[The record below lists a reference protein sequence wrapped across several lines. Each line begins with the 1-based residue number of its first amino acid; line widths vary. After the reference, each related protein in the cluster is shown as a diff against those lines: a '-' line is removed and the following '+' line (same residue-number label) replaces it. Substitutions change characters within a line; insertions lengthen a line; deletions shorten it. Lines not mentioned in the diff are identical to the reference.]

1 MKKHQ
6 VTIKDIAKLLN
17 VSPSTVS
24 RALKDHPD
32 ISEATRIKV
41 QELAADLN
49 YKPNIIARS
58 LRERRSNIIGV
69 IIPKIVHHFFSSV
82 IGGIQEYALSKGYNT
97 IFTQSE
103 ELLSREIENVKTLLS
118 SRVDGIIISLTKE
131 TENYDHLHNI
141 EEAGVPIVFFDR
153 AAKGIQ
159 ADKVIIDDFDA
170 AKKATEHL
178 IKNGGTKFLHFSGP
192 DNLDITEKRKNG
204 FLHALNN
211 YKISDNNI
219 QIIKSDNFRE
229 GKENMHKIIRSG
241 NIPDAVFTVN
251 DLTAAGALSAINEA
265 GLKVPQDIL
274 LMGFTNEMISSISNP
289 PISSVEQNGFDMGHK
304 AAELLINRIISESD
318 TEYITNIIPTELV
331 IRKSSQASER

>member
-6 VTIKDIAKLLN
+6 VTIKDIAKILN

-82 IGGIQEYALSKGYNT
+82 IGGIQEYALERGYNT

-103 ELLSREIENVKTLLS
+103 ESILREVENVKTLLS

-131 TENYDHLHNI
+131 TENFDHLRAI

-153 AAKGIQ
+153 VAKGIH

-178 IKNGGTKFLHFSGP
+178 LKSGGTKFLHFSGP

-204 FLHALNN
+204 FIQALQNFRIP
-211 YKISDNNI
+211 KENI
-219 QIIKSDNFRE
+219 RIVKSDNFHE
-229 GKENMHKIIRSG
+229 GKENMHKVIHSG

-274 LMGFTNEMISSISNP
+274 LMGFTNEMISSLTNP

>member
-6 VTIKDIAKLLN
+6 ITIKDIAKILN

-82 IGGIQEYALSKGYNT
+82 IGGIQEYALERGYNT

-103 ELLSREIENVKTLLS
+103 ESRLREVENVKTLLS

-131 TENYDHLHNI
+131 TENYDHLRNI

-153 AAKGIQ
+153 VAKGIH

-204 FLHALNN
+204 FIQALQNFG
-211 YKISDNNI
+211 ILEENI
-219 QIIKSDNFRE
+219 QIVKSDNFHE
-229 GKENMHKIIRSG
+229 GKENMRKIIQSG
-241 NIPDAVFTVN
+241 DLPDAIFTVN

-265 GLKVPQDIL
+265 GIKVPDDIL
-274 LMGFTNEMISSISNP
+274 LMGFTNGMISSITNP
-289 PISSVEQNGFDMGHK
+289 PISSVEQKGFDMGHK
-304 AAELLINRIISESD
+304 AAELLINRIVSESD
-318 TEYITNIIPTELV
+318 TEYITDIIPTELV
-331 IRKSSQASER
+331 IRESSQRSAR